1 MNPLQG
7 GAPEPNALALTVIA
21 GGHLLACLVAAAV
34 ADGAAGRR
42 LRPARAIAG
51 AVALAIVIPIAA
63 AGALR
68 FDLFDPVSALAG
80 RGGFGPSIA
89 AAGALGVAAVVVAS
103 AAADAE
109 LTDPRYPS
117 AVAAVRA
124 RLSGDDFTGIVVGT
138 VALLSGEFATLTV
151 VNWL

>member
-7 GAPEPNALALTVIA
+7 GAPEPNVLALTVWA
-21 GGHLLACLVAAAV
+21 VGHFLACLVAAAV

-51 AVALAIVIPIAA
+51 AVALAIAIPIAA

-68 FDLFDPVSALAG
+68 LDLLDPVSALAG
-80 RGGFGPSIA
+80 RGGFGPPLAMAS
-89 AAGALGVAAVVVAS
+89 ALGVAAVVVAS
-103 AAADAE
+103 AAADAD
-109 LTDPRYPS
+109 LTDPGYPS
-117 AVAAVRA
+117 VAAAVRA
-124 RLSGDDFTGIVVGT
+124 QLSGDDFTGIVVAT